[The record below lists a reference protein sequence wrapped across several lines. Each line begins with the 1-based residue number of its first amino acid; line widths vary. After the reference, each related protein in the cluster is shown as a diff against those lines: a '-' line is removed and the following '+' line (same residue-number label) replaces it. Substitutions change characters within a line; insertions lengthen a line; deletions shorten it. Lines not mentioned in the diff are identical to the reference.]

1 MSKKILDFFI
11 KHPKDAL
18 NEQIEKEP
26 IVKKQ
31 FAQLGIA
38 LGSVIVVLLLTLL
51 SIFLS
56 DKTMAPLAYKVDL
69 KEMTQEEINIMPFPH
84 QSLKN
89 VSGWLQDA
97 AAAAYSFDF
106 LNYDAQVRR
115 ASYYFTDLG
124 YQTYLTALTANK
136 VRDSVVGSRLQISLV
151 PLQDPILINSGFFG
165 STDFWR
171 FKMPVLVS
179 YYGGSKPIIEKVMIE
194 MLVLRVPA
202 HKNHKGL
209 SIAEFNMSP
218 AD

>member
-11 KHPKDAL
+11 KHPKDSL

-31 FAQLGIA
+31 FMFIGVSL
-38 LGSVIVVLLLTLL
+38 VCLLITFLFTLL
-51 SIFLS
+51 STFLS
-56 DKTMAPLAYKVDL
+56 DKTGAPIAYKVDL
-69 KEMTQEEINIMPFPH
+69 KEMTQEEINILPYPH

-97 AAAAYSFDF
+97 ASAAYSFDF
-106 LNYDAQVRR
+106 LNYDKQVRR

-124 YQTYLTALTANK
+124 YQTYLTALKANK
-136 VRDSVVGSRLQISLV
+136 VEENVVGSRLQISLV

-165 STDFWR
+165 NTDFWR

-179 YYGGSKPIIEKVMIE
+179 YYGGSKPVIEKVMIE

-202 HKNHKGL
+202 YKNHKGL

-218 AD
+218 V